1 MSTDPF
7 KIAYDYLEEHS
18 SEALTFVH
26 DGTAIAIET
35 REGVSTQAILIYSTV
50 LKDEIWV
57 ILDPAFVPAG
67 NVGCYYPDEIPLLK
81 NKTPEQLLEIHR
93 AKLVFPGCRIIQD

>member
-18 SEALTFVH
+18 SEPSTFVH
-26 DGTAIAIET
+26 AGKAIAVET
-35 REGVSTQAILIYSTV
+35 REAASIQAILIYSTV

-67 NVGCYYPDEIPLLK
+67 NIGCYYADEILLLK
-81 NKTPEQLLEIHR
+81 NKTPEQMLEIHR